1 MNWNLKNL
9 DWEEPEK
16 EFEEL
21 SVVHIQSTDPKKTDF
36 GSGFIF
42 FEDEEGA
49 YVLTCAH
56 VVRDVGG
63 IDQVKVE
70 NRHATVIYH
79 SENGYADDLA
89 ILKVEG
95 LKNLPNLPLGNFRR
109 ELSNR
114 KFLTKFRIHAYSEFD
129 SRNRIYSLDN
139 LQGYLGDKKRL
150 KGQNQPS
157 KVDSWILK
165 IDQDHFLKPGNSGSP
180 VIDTR
185 SYNVLGIVTHLEGK
199 GQNKGKVGI
208 AVSIATLEEVWE
220 EIPPGLLRK
229 VYYLEPL
236 SELLKTIFTTEDKLC
251 NSFYPV
257 FPEVFEPKL
266 DIKILVRIEY
276 LVIYCHRHNELDK
289 LIDIIKNT
297 SQKKYKKWICK
308 IDPSYKKKLLSKKTI
323 IKHYYESKICVLI
336 RGLFIKSSQTENS
349 RLEIECL
356 GDYPESPE
364 VTEARIRALLG
375 HLRANGEKIDRGQVK
390 LIVVKKGSVKIEIE
404 LPSEALDKLIEL
416 YEQDRSVL
424 ERELGISYLTE
435 ILKERF
441 KIKNIQALLKQ
452 GFETEEI
459 LAICNDNFSP
469 VAELINPG
477 SSKVE
482 IINSLIEYLRQK
494 SQIQDFLSLARK
506 RKPQAYEKFRPYYK
520 VPRRPSGRARR
531 RANSTFQTRA
541 RMVLAGVMGVGV
553 STLGYFALFQ
563 LTQLLSSST
572 SNDVILQIIGLV
584 HGLGLIALG
593 DITGQ
598 AVLIPTGGR
607 RGNAVGRLAIFSY
620 FAGLV
625 IFFFWN
631 FVMPQLLAVG
641 NPFIFILS
649 SLIGFLLV
657 FVGSFLNDPR
667 TLLSLLSTGT
677 SLGLGSYL
685 AYQRTR

>member
-9 DWEEPEK
+9 DWKEPEK

-21 SVVHIQSTDPKKTDF
+21 SVVHIQSTDPKKTNF

-56 VVRDVGG
+56 VVKDVGG

-109 ELSNR
+109 ELCNR
-114 KFLTKFRIHAYSEFD
+114 KFLTKFRIHGYSEFD

-139 LQGYLGDKKRL
+139 LQGYLGDKRKL
-150 KGQNQPS
+150 KGKNQPS
-157 KVDSWILK
+157 TVDSWILK

-180 VIDTR
+180 VIDTI

-199 GQNKGKVGI
+199 GQNKGKDGR

-236 SELLKTIFTTEDKLC
+236 SELLRTIFTTEDQLC
-251 NSFYPV
+251 HSFYPV

-266 DIKILVRIEY
+266 DLLKILVRIEY
-276 LVIYCHRHNELDK
+276 LVIYCHRHNELDQ
-289 LIDIIKNT
+289 LIDIINNT

-308 IDPSYKKKLLSKKTI
+308 IDPSYQKNTI
-323 IKHYYESKICVLI
+323 LKHYCESNICVII
-336 RGLFIKSSQTENS
+336 RRLFIKSSQTENS
-349 RLEIECL
+349 RIKIEFL

-364 VTEARIRALLG
+364 VTEARIRAVVGL
-375 HLRANGEKIDRGQVK
+375 LRANGEKIDRGQVK
-390 LIVVKKGSVKIEIE
+390 IIVVKKGSVKIEIE

-424 ERELGISYLTE
+424 ERELGIIYLTE

-469 VAELINPG
+469 VAELIKPG

-482 IINSLIEYLRQK
+482 IINSLIEYLHQK

-520 VPRRPSGRARR
+520 VPRRPGQ
-531 RANSTFQTRA
+531 RANSTFQKRV
-541 RMVLAGVMGVGV
+541 RMLLAGVMGVGV
-553 STLGYFALFQ
+553 STLGVFSLSQ
-563 LTQLLSSST
+563 LTESLTRLNSSGNSG
-572 SNDVILQIIGLV
+572 IAGLIGLV
-584 HGLGLIALG
+584 FFLGLTFLG

-598 AVLIPTGGR
+598 AILVGTRGR
-607 RGNAVGRLAIFSY
+607 RGETVGRLAIFSY
-620 FAGLV
+620 SIGC
-625 IFFFWN
+625 
-631 FVMPQLLAVG
+631 
-641 NPFIFILS
+641 S
-649 SLIGFLLV
+649 IGFIWYDTLQFNDQNHFISLFMIALAHLPQKLIFELSNGIGMV
-657 FVGSFLNDPR
+657 LGGSR
-667 TLLSLLSTGT
+667 
-677 SLGLGSYL
+677 SYQL
-685 AYQRTR
+685 TR